1 MNLQKNQPW
10 VLGISCSH
18 NGAACLLKGSEIIA
32 AIQEERL
39 TRVKRKRVQGAVPS
53 LSINYC
59 LQHAG
64 IAPRDLSLIT
74 YCVTGR
80 ASAALEDVALNPIL
94 RAVHHG
100 VPILNISHHLAHAA
114 SAFGVSGFEDSAV
127 LVIDGVGSPEED
139 FSPEEK
145 NAVLKNPVADGWETI
160 SLYSAEGT
168 SFTALEK
175 HLVEHA
181 RWVTWEY
188 LRMPQFRSLGGIFSA
203 AAWQIFGDH
212 LEAGKVMGLA
222 PYGRPEFPVSDFY
235 EIVDGTFEYRDTVP
249 DRFNHADRWPKRQE
263 EYKNLAASV
272 QAALEEA
279 LMWLTG
285 HLREICPSRN
295 LCYAGGVALNS
306 VSNERIIRES
316 GFQDVYII
324 PAAEDSGCA
333 IGAAYY
339 GLWKLTGQNEKRRL
353 RHDAVGRPYS
363 GEEIAQTIARTPG
376 IVVSEADDPIAE
388 TVELL
393 CAGKIVGWF
402 EGRSE
407 LGPRALGQRSILC
420 DPRAPDAKA
429 VLNSRVKHREEF
441 RPFAPVIPLKEAG
454 NWFEMDGFDLAS
466 PFMLRICR
474 FREEKQPLVPA
485 VVHVDGTGRIQT
497 VTPEE
502 NGRFYRLIEKF
513 HEKTGVPIIIN
524 TSFNVMD
531 EPIVETPEDAIWCFL
546 STGIDAVVLED
557 KVVTKKPGFR
567 SILDFYPSITC
578 SRISETR
585 LIHEGQ
591 IGSPADN
598 ESYVTFS
605 VVTPWGIARQI
616 ASPNVLPVLALI
628 DGKTDGWTLLEKLS
642 GHPVKLPDQASLV
655 RSMERWRK
663 ASPGEILLDATA
675 NVAEI
680 MQTLYRQS
688 IAAYN
693 EASLLRMLVR
703 LRRHSVIHFQEHPW
717 DSSGEGHA
725 NLS

>member
-1 MNLQKNQPW
+1 MTVQNKPW
-10 VLGISCSH
+10 VLGISSSH
-18 NGAACLLKGSEIIA
+18 NGAVCLLKGSEIVA

-39 TRVKRKRVQGAVPS
+39 ARVKRRRLQGALPS

-64 IAPRDLSLIT
+64 ITPRDLSLIT
-74 YCVTGR
+74 YCVQGK
-80 ASAALEDVALNPIL
+80 AGAALEDVALNPL
-94 RAVHHG
+94 LQAVHHG

-114 SAFGVSGFEDSAV
+114 SAFAVSGFEDSAI
-127 LVIDGVGSPEED
+127 LVVDGVGSPEED
-139 FSPEEK
+139 FSAAERS
-145 NAVLKNPVADGWETI
+145 AVKTPVIDGWETI
-160 SLYSAEGT
+160 SLYSAEGA
-168 SFTALEK
+168 SFTPLEK
-175 HLVEHA
+175 HLVERA
-181 RWVTWEY
+181 RWVTWEL

-222 PYGRPEFPVSDFY
+222 PYGTPEFPVGDFFD
-235 EIVDGTFEYRDTVP
+235 IVDGRFEYHDTVP
-249 DRFNHADRWPKRQE
+249 ARFDHADRWPKRQE
-263 EYKNLAASV
+263 EYKNLACSS
-272 QAALEEA
+272 QLALEEA
-279 LMWLTG
+279 LMWLTR

-306 VSNERIIRES
+306 VANERIIRES
-316 GFQDVYII
+316 GFEDVYII

-339 GLWKLTGQNEKRRL
+339 GLWQLTGQNEKRRL

-363 GEEIAQTIARTPG
+363 KEEIAQGIDRTPG
-376 IVVSEADDPIAE
+376 IVAVEPADPIAE
-388 TVELL
+388 AVDLL
-393 CAGKIVGWF
+393 CAGKIIGWF

-441 RPFAPVIPLKEAG
+441 RPFAPVIPLREAG

-546 STGIDAVVLED
+546 STGIDACVLED
-557 KVVTKKPGFR
+557 RIVTKKPGFR
-567 SILDFYPSITC
+567 SILDFYPYVTC

-585 LIHEGQ
+585 LIHDGQ
-591 IGSPADN
+591 IGSAEDN
-598 ESYVTFS
+598 ESYVAFS
-605 VVTPWGIARQI
+605 VTTSWGPTRQI
-616 ASPNVLPVLALI
+616 ASPNVLPVLSLI

-642 GHPVKLPDQASLV
+642 GRQVKLPDQQSLV

-663 ASPGEILLDATA
+663 ASPGETLLDGTA

-680 MQTLYRQS
+680 VQTLYRQR
-688 IAAYN
+688 IAAFD
-693 EASLLRMLVR
+693 EPALTRMLVR
-703 LRRHSVIHFQEHPW
+703 LRRHSVIRFREAP
-717 DSSGEGHA
+717 A
-725 NLS
+725 PC